1 MEGEGCFGWNKGKNS
16 PSIVCGQLDVEPL
29 LRLQSVIGGNLY
41 KRKVPAKSLP
51 NAKPLHALQLNGVP
65 AVSVMMTLYSMMSAR
80 RKARI
85 EEILAKWKETPVTS
99 GVMVRHLGVCKNGH
113 KFEGDN
119 IIHAKSGKRRCRRCF
134 NDSQNKRT
142 SQNRMTPFTQ

>member
-1 MEGEGCFGWNKGKNS
+1 MEGEGCFGWNEGNNS
-16 PSIVCGQLDVEPL
+16 PSIICGQLDPEPL
-29 LRLQSVIGGNLY
+29 LRLQAIIGGNIY
-41 KRKVPAKSLP
+41 QRKVGARALP
-51 NAKPLHALQLNGVP
+51 NAKPIQVLQLNGVP
-65 AVSVMMTLYSMMSAR
+65 AISVMMTLYSLMSSR

-99 GVMVRHLGVCKNGH
+99 GVLVRHLGRCKNGH

-119 IIHAKSGKRRCRRCF
+119 IIYAKSGKRRCRRCF
-134 NDSQNKRT
+134 NDSQIRRT